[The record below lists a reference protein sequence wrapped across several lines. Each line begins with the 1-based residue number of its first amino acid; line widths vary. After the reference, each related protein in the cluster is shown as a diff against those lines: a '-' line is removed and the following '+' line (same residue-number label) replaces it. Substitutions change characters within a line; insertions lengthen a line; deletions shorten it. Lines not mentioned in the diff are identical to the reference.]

1 MKGVTFQKS
10 RPFPKVL
17 GLTLVL
23 VLSADLGF
31 FGAVQYEVQFK
42 GLHPENNK
50 WMTRDKLIEMGMEKL
65 VAALDAKEA
74 AAQGL
79 YQRPL
84 TTSVVEKH
92 LMDLGIEP
100 EFGTHSHIRG
110 LSGDHHRP
118 FSAAPHRSCG
128 SRLSCPFHVCCKHS
142 THEP

>member
-1 MKGVTFQKS
+1 M
-10 RPFPKVL
+10 
-17 GLTLVL
+17 
-23 VLSADLGF
+23 
-31 FGAVQYEVQFK
+31 QYEVQFK

-92 LMDLGIEP
+92 LLDLGIEP

-110 LSGDHHRP
+110 LSGEGLIMTLLTIEAFQLTIGSFQN
-118 FSAAPHRSCG
+118 FSVKVS
-128 SRLSCPFHVCCKHS
+128 
-142 THEP
+142 